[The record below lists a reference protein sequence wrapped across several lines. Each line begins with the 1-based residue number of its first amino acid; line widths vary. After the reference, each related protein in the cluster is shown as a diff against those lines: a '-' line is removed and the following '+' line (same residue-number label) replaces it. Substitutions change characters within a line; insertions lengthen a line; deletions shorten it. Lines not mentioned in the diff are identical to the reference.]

1 MSQKNWSTAG
11 QKRISTTHLS
21 LSQTPISNSQ
31 RIHKSQD
38 LQDLLTDESNEVFR
52 RHKPSA
58 YCLWGIWLKDFVP
71 HEALCFLSIAWIF
84 EKQIGNEVF
93 QNWCY
98 IRHVHS
104 WYALTYVLLLR
115 SLVLSSKV
123 KFHFSL
129 GPLLHVCVCA
139 HVCVCV
145 RCGPVITSG
154 RVACFA
160 PALSAYISHWREH
173 KWKSVKVLIQESSG
187 SDRHSHDFSHG
198 AIDVSHYILTGLDLW
213 N

>member
-1 MSQKNWSTAG
+1 MRFSADTN
-11 QKRISTTHLS
+11 L
-21 LSQTPISNSQ
+21 Q
-31 RIHKSQD
+31 RIVFGGFGLKI
-38 LQDLLTDESNEVFR
+38 LCLTKQS
-52 RHKPSA
+52 
-58 YCLWGIWLKDFVP
+58 
-71 HEALCFLSIAWIF
+71 LCFLSIAWIF

-115 SLVLSSKV
+115 LLVLSSKV

>member
-1 MSQKNWSTAG
+1 MRFSADTN
-11 QKRISTTHLS
+11 L
-21 LSQTPISNSQ
+21 Q
-31 RIHKSQD
+31 RIVFGGFGLKI
-38 LQDLLTDESNEVFR
+38 LCLTKLCAFYPSLGYLRSRLEMRFSRTDVTFDMCVHDMHSR
-52 RHKPSA
+52 TSCCSA
-58 YCLWGIWLKDFVP
+58 YF
-71 HEALCFLSIAWIF
+71 
-84 EKQIGNEVF
+84 
-93 QNWCY
+93 
-98 IRHVHS
+98 
-104 WYALTYVLLLR
+104 
-115 SLVLSSKV
+115 VLSSKV

>member
-1 MSQKNWSTAG
+1 MRFSADTN
-11 QKRISTTHLS
+11 L
-21 LSQTPISNSQ
+21 Q
-31 RIHKSQD
+31 RIVFGGFGLKI
-38 LQDLLTDESNEVFR
+38 LCLTKQS
-52 RHKPSA
+52 
-58 YCLWGIWLKDFVP
+58 
-71 HEALCFLSIAWIF
+71 LCFLSIAWIF

-98 IRHVHS
+98 IRHVRS

-123 KFHFSL
+123 KFHFSSTACM
-129 GPLLHVCVCA
+129 CVCTCLCMCA
-139 HVCVCV
+139 VWPCHHV
-145 RCGPVITSG
+145 I